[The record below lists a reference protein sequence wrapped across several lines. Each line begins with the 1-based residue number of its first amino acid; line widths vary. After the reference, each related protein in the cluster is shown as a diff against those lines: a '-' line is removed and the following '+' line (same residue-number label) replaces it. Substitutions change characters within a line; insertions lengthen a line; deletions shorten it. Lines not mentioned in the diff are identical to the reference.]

1 MLAYAHVLMESIMPK
16 ISLVPRPPPISAC
29 NIEVGWRL
37 EDEAI
42 AQNYASIIRQC
53 LMVTKSNS

>member
-1 MLAYAHVLMESIMPK
+1 MESIMPK

-29 NIEVGWRL
+29 NIEAGWRL
-37 EDEAI
+37 GDEAI
-42 AQNYASIIRQC
+42 HVAQNYASIIHQC